1 MRAVTKQ
8 KIISKQKINT
18 FQCRTRW
25 LELLNVCFLNFYYYY
40 YLFFV
45 CQFGIEIAIEG
56 KRF

>member
-1 MRAVTKQ
+1 MRDVTKQ

-25 LELLNVCFLNFYYYY
+25 LELLNVCFLNYYY